1 MLAARQEIWRWLDLH
16 DRYMIVDDQRAIH
29 LGASIKDF
37 GRKMT
42 ELQELSMDPIKQLF
56 ATLWAS
62 GTPVT

>member
-1 MLAARQEIWRWLDLH
+1 
-16 DRYMIVDDQRAIH
+16 MIVDDQRAIH